1 MVTRD
6 REYRVFDLAV
16 PDGEQD
22 GEMIIEGQAV
32 VFNREGVVE
41 FDDGLRFIEI
51 VDSGAFDNAEMKD
64 VVLNFE
70 HEGKAAA
77 TTKNNSLKLFVKPD
91 GLFVRA
97 DLSKTATGRELYE
110 EVKNGVYDKMSFAF
124 KLEKDGDERSYDRA
138 TQTLT
143 RVIKRIR
150 TLFDV
155 AVVNRPFYEETK
167 VLARDQMDSWDEIRS
182 AAEAAEKEAEASRAA
197 EVDRLE
203 LERFRASV
211 LRLF

>member
-41 FDDGLRFIEI
+41 FDDGLRFIET
-51 VDSGAFDNAEMKD
+51 VDSGAFDNVEMKD

-197 EVDRLE
+197 EADRLE